1 MTSDEFNK
9 MADEIE
15 NLIKPYGLQ
24 IGIATADLNDPISI
38 KMNFEPI
45 TESLGTVTY
54 ERREK

>member
-38 KMNFEPI
+38 KMHFEPI